1 VDIQN
6 NTKKGISRWPEPDL
20 NKLNC
25 ITISKTS
32 RGIPESP
39 VSVARTR
46 WVTPARRMGVRF
58 AALFAIG
65 IGGASASGGGSCGSG
80 CGGS

>member
-1 VDIQN
+1 
-6 NTKKGISRWPEPDL
+6 
-20 NKLNC
+20 
-25 ITISKTS
+25 
-32 RGIPESP
+32 
-39 VSVARTR
+39 
-46 WVTPARRMGVRF
+46 MGVRF